1 MLHSTYYGAN
11 IERETDS
18 PYGLVWSSYA
28 NDRFIFAD
36 TLQGIRRLIR
46 ENR

>member
-1 MLHSTYYGAN
+1 MHHSTYFGAN
-11 IERETDS
+11 IAREEFS
-18 PYGLVWSSYA
+18 PYGLPWSTYA
-28 NDRFIFAD
+28 DDRFMFAD